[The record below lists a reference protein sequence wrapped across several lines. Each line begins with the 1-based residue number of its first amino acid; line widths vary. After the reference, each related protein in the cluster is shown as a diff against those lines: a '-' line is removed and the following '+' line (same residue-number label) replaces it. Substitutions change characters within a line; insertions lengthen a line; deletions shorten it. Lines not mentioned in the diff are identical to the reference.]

1 MSTGVGSRLI
11 AQLLQQVE
19 WLKLERARLQ
29 AGKTLVGAAIVPD
42 HKLQAAIFDVDGTL
56 VDTMPGFFPSWV
68 EAGEKQPVAILGG
81 TGLVGRALAAALT
94 EHPIY
99 SLGPVLGSPQTVGS
113 KLADVWRKKEQALED
128 HYGSAIWQ
136 AKPCPPSLDGVKVSS
151 VEDLLRSNVKY
162 VISAIAPSLGHIED
176 ALQEAGIAV
185 FSISPHARQVQR
197 NPLVVPEVNGDA
209 LLHALSKSV
218 EDDDETIPLVKSPNC
233 VSCGVSVVLKALDD
247 AYGVV
252 GVSITTFQA
261 LSGRG
266 DAKYDP
272 ELVVGNV
279 YPLRNTVERTDE
291 YQRRELMRIFPLL
304 KRCAVS
310 AHRVPVQNGHF
321 VDLKL
326 QTKRPVT
333 TKDEVKKI
341 LRDFAPLAGL
351 GLPSMPDRPIVVLD
365 EVGRPRPKAGRHGG
379 GQRWRW
385 HSLGPAPQPGI
396 VAHPNARR
404 CLSL

>member
-1 MSTGVGSRLI
+1 M
-11 AQLLQQVE
+11 
-19 WLKLERARLQ
+19 
-29 AGKTLVGAAIVPD
+29 
-42 HKLQAAIFDVDGTL
+42 
-56 VDTMPGFFPSWV
+56 
-68 EAGEKQPVAILGG
+68 
-81 TGLVGRALAAALT
+81 
-94 EHPIY
+94 
-99 SLGPVLGSPQTVGS
+99 
-113 KLADVWRKKEQALED
+113 
-128 HYGSAIWQ
+128 
-136 AKPCPPSLDGVKVSS
+136 
-151 VEDLLRSNVKY
+151 
-162 VISAIAPSLGHIED
+162 
-176 ALQEAGIAV
+176 
-185 FSISPHARQVQR
+185 
-197 NPLVVPEVNGDA
+197 PEVNGDA

-291 YQRRELMRIFPLL
+291 YQRKELMRIFPLL

-333 TKDEVKKI
+333 TKAEVKKI
-341 LRDFAPLAGL
+341 LRDFAPLAGSRTAVDA
-351 GLPSMPDRPIVVLD
+351 GPTHRRP
-365 EVGRPRPKAGRHGG
+365 GRG
-379 GQRWRW
+379 
-385 HSLGPAPQPGI
+385 GPA
-396 VAHPNARR
+396 AAEARQR
-404 CLSL
+404 L

>member
-1 MSTGVGSRLI
+1 
-11 AQLLQQVE
+11 
-19 WLKLERARLQ
+19 
-29 AGKTLVGAAIVPD
+29 
-42 HKLQAAIFDVDGTL
+42 
-56 VDTMPGFFPSWV
+56 
-68 EAGEKQPVAILGG
+68 
-81 TGLVGRALAAALT
+81 
-94 EHPIY
+94 
-99 SLGPVLGSPQTVGS
+99 
-113 KLADVWRKKEQALED
+113 
-128 HYGSAIWQ
+128 
-136 AKPCPPSLDGVKVSS
+136 
-151 VEDLLRSNVKY
+151 
-162 VISAIAPSLGHIED
+162 
-176 ALQEAGIAV
+176 
-185 FSISPHARQVQR
+185 
-197 NPLVVPEVNGDA
+197 LVVPEVNGDA

-291 YQRRELMRIFPLL
+291 YQRKELMRIFPLL

-333 TKDEVKKI
+333 TKAEVKKI
-341 LRDFAPLAGL
+341 RTG
-351 GLPSMPDRPIVVLD
+351 PSSFWTRW
-365 EVGRPRPKAGRHGG
+365 AGRGRSSTATTKG
-379 GQRWRW
+379 AWPCASATSTRTTG
-385 HSLGPAPQPGI
+385 S
-396 VAHPNARR
+396 
-404 CLSL
+404 ST